1 MIYVVKY
8 EIFNIFI
15 LIIIIIACAVKLS
28 SKGPIFFYKR
38 GLKKIV
44 NYSIYINLDLW

>member
-15 LIIIIIACAVKLS
+15 PIIIIIACAVKL
-28 SKGPIFFYKR
+28 KRDYIFFTK
-38 GLKKIV
+38 
-44 NYSIYINLDLW
+44 DD